1 MPNGHAAHAARP
13 ARGPPLEQ
21 VSKDDPAIYLEYP
34 AQKKPAV
41 KGENQEDPTHSAL
54 LGMILME
61 KLNEAGVEV
70 VLVYPDAPNKK
81 YNNSQAWL
89 TERLKR

>member
-1 MPNGHAAHAARP
+1 
-13 ARGPPLEQ
+13 
-21 VSKDDPAIYLEYP
+21 
-34 AQKKPAV
+34 
-41 KGENQEDPTHSAL
+41 

-70 VLVYPDAPNKK
+70 VLVYPDVPNKK

-89 TERLKR
+89 IERLKR